1 MTDEAETTEKPARR
15 RHCEHG
21 NPLGACDVEEC
32 PDRALHRCLTIPC
45 RVVGCENSRP
55 APVHPNEAFDL
66 GLRQVRAEE
75 RANPNPADFPSDA
88 VTVWEETQRLAA
100 RESSSSALPGALLG
114 RNEEGNVE
122 GRTEPWHHREP
133 RVKPDLHHNIPIV
146 FGSGDSKYVM
156 WQQQTPIHAGGG
168 FVLPTHRTRLRPKTE
183 RQAAEEI
190 RQQEERREL
199 AAQQLAVVTGTD
211 RDILERDAR
220 GEHNDEIA
228 AALGLTP
235 RAVKRRLEKAR
246 AKVRVHATSKR
257 AGASR

>member
-32 PDRALHRCLTIPC
+32 PDRALHRCLTTPC
-45 RVVGCENSRP
+45 LVVGCENSRP
-55 APVHPNEAFDL
+55 APLPPEEAFEM

-75 RANPNPADFPSDA
+75 RASPNPADFPPEA

-100 RESSSSALPGALLG
+100 RESSSSALPGALLN

-133 RVKPDLHHNIPIV
+133 RVKPDLHHNVPIV
-146 FGSGDSKYVM
+146 FGTGDAKYVM

-168 FVLPTHRTRLRPKTE
+168 FVLPTHRTRLKPMTE
-183 RQAAEEI
+183 RRAREMSERIEKAGVTDVTQEVLAFDAAGFTN
-190 RQQEERREL
+190 
-199 AAQQLAVVTGTD
+199 A
-211 RDILERDAR
+211 
-220 GEHNDEIA
+220 EIA
-228 AALGLTP
+228 ARLKLTVDG
-235 RAVKRRLEKAR
+235 VKSRLKKAR
-246 AKVRVHATSKR
+246 ARLKKA
-257 AGASR
+257 AG